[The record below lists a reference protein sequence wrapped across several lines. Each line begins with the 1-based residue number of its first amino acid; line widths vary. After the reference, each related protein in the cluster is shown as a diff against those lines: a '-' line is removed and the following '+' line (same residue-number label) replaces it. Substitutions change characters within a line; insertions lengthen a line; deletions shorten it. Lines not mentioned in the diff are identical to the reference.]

1 MKTLCKRS
9 LGVIL
14 TLLLMVGMVC
24 VGGYS
29 VIAADTDKESS
40 GGSTHSAAGH
50 TIYFMNNS
58 NWSKVNCYMWNQDQ
72 GNASNAAWPGAA
84 MTDEGEGVWSYE
96 ITGDYN
102 MVIFNNGS
110 DSGKTLDL
118 DYPGDCMIYDN
129 GFKQYDTNPLRVT
142 SFGSDLASPQ
152 YIGAS
157 VVFTSVAKSKGSV
170 VQYQYSVNGTVTQ
183 SYSTNGTFT
192 WNPVS
197 TGQYTIKLD
206 VKDDIGNTNTKELT
220 YEIKDPSNELKPIF
234 LSSSPAS
241 KTQVK
246 TGTMTNISVNAGGGN
261 TGTKLLFYKFVVKDP
276 SNTQINTAYYTLN
289 KNYSFTPTV
298 AGNYTVEVSVQ
309 SSDNTTITQKLTYE
323 STGNVTTTSSTTS
336 STSPSTSPSTS
347 SSTSST
353 TATTTTPVPSGLL
366 GDVDNSGKVDVA
378 DATLVQKY
386 VNHQSVNN
394 FILDRADYDKS
405 GKIDIRD
412 VTAIQKSLLG

>member
-24 VGGYS
+24 AGGYS

-40 GGSTHSAAGH
+40 GGSVHSAEGH
-50 TIYFMNNS
+50 TIYFMNND
-58 NWSKVNCYMWNQDQ
+58 NWSRVSCYMWNNEQ
-72 GNASNAAWPGAA
+72 GDANNASWPGEA
-84 MTDEGEGVWSYE
+84 MTDEGDGVWSYD
-96 ITGDYN
+96 IKGDYN

-110 DSGKTLDL
+110 GSKTLDL

-129 GFKQYDTNPLRVT
+129 GFKEYDTNPLKVKAFE
-142 SFGSDLASPQ
+142 SSVASPQ
-152 YIGAS
+152 YIGS
-157 VVFTSVAKSKGSV
+157 SIVFTAAAKSDGSV
-170 VQYQYSVNGTVTQ
+170 IEYQFSVNGTVTQ
-183 SYSTNGTFT
+183 NYSTNSTFT

-197 TGQYTIKLD
+197 TGEYTIKLD
-206 VKDDIGNTNTKELT
+206 VKDNIGNTNTKELT

-234 LSSSPAS
+234 LSSSPAT
-241 KTQVK
+241 KTQIK
-246 TGTMTNISVNAGGGN
+246 TGATTNISVNAAGGN

-276 SNTQINTAYYTLN
+276 NNTQINTAYYTLN

-323 STGNVTTTSSTTS
+323 STGTVTTTSTTTSTTS
-336 STSPSTSPSTS
+336 T
-347 SSTSST
+347 
-353 TATTTTPVPSGLL
+353 VPTGLL
-366 GDVDNSGKVDVA
+366 GDVDNSGIVDVG
-378 DATLVQKY
+378 DATLIQKY
-386 VNHQSVNN
+386 VNHKPVNN
-394 FILDRADYDKS
+394 FLVERADYDKT
-405 GKIDIRD
+405 GRIDIRD

>member
-40 GGSTHSAAGH
+40 GGTVHSAAGH

-58 NWSKVNCYMWNQDQ
+58 NWSKVNCYMWNEDQ
-72 GNASNAAWPGAA
+72 GNANNANWPGEA
-84 MTDEGEGVWSYE
+84 MTDEGDGVWSYD
-96 ITGDYN
+96 IKGDYN
-102 MVIFNNGS
+102 MVIFNDGS
-110 DSGKTLDL
+110 SQTGNL

-129 GFKQYDTNPLRVT
+129 GFKEYDTNPLRVT

-152 YIGAS
+152 YIGSS
-157 VVFTSVAKSKGSV
+157 VVFTAEAKSSGSV
-170 VQYQYSVNGTVTQ
+170 IQYQFSVNGTVTQ
-183 SYSTNGTFT
+183 NYSTNGTFT

-220 YEIKDPSNELKPIF
+220 YEIKDPSTEEKPVF

-246 TGTMTNISVNAGGGN
+246 TGTMTNVSVNASGGN

-276 SNTQINTAYYTLN
+276 NNNQINTAYYTLN

-309 SSDNTTITQKLTYE
+309 ASDNKTITQKLTFE
-323 STGNVTTTSSTTS
+323 STGNVTTTSST
-336 STSPSTSPSTS
+336 
-347 SSTSST
+347 ST
-353 TATTTTPVPSGLL
+353 TTAPVPTGLL
-366 GDVDNSGKVDVA
+366 GDVNDDGVVDVS
-378 DATLVQKY
+378 DATLIQKY
-386 VNHQSVNN
+386 VNHLSMNN
-394 FILDRADYDKS
+394 FLVERADYDKS

-412 VTAIQKSLLG
+412 VTAIQKAILG

>member
-58 NWSKVNCYMWNQDQ
+58 NWSKVNCYMWNAGQ
-72 GNASNAAWPGAA
+72 GNANNAAWPGVA
-84 MTDEGEGVWSYE
+84 MTDEGDGVWSYE
-96 ITGDYN
+96 IQGDYN

-110 DSGKTLDL
+110 SQTGDL

-129 GFKQYDTNPLRVT
+129 GFKQYDNNPLRVT

-157 VVFTSVAKSKGSV
+157 IVFTSVAKSTGSV

-241 KTQVK
+241 KTQIK
-246 TGTMTNISVNAGGGN
+246 TGAMANISVNAAGGN

-298 AGNYTVEVSVQ
+298 AGDYTVEVSVQ

-323 STGNVTTTSSTTS
+323 STGTVTTTSTTTSTT
-336 STSPSTSPSTS
+336 P
-347 SSTSST
+347 
-353 TATTTTPVPSGLL
+353 TTPTTSTVPTGLL
-366 GDVDNSGKVDVA
+366 GDVDNSGIVDVA
-378 DATLVQKY
+378 DATLIQKY
-386 VNHQSVNN
+386 VNHKPVNN
-394 FILDRADYDKS
+394 FLVERADYDKT
-405 GKIDIRD
+405 GRIDIRD

>member
-9 LGVIL
+9 LGAIL

-24 VGGYS
+24 AGGYS

-40 GGSTHSAAGH
+40 GGSVHSAEGH
-50 TIYFMNNS
+50 TIYFMNND
-58 NWSKVNCYMWNQDQ
+58 NWSRVSCYMWNNEQ
-72 GNASNAAWPGAA
+72 GDANNASWPGEA
-84 MTDEGEGVWSYE
+84 MTDEGDGVWSYD
-96 ITGDYN
+96 IKGDYN

-110 DSGKTLDL
+110 GSKTLDL

-129 GFKQYDTNPLRVT
+129 GFKEYDTNPLRVT
-142 SFGSDLASPQ
+142 AFESSVASPQ
-152 YIGAS
+152 YIGSSIVFTAAAKSDAS
-157 VVFTSVAKSKGSV
+157 VIE
-170 VQYQYSVNGTVTQ
+170 YQFSVNGTVTQ
-183 SYSTNGTFT
+183 NYSTNSTFT

-197 TGQYTIKLD
+197 TGEYTIKLD
-206 VKDDIGNTNTKELT
+206 VKDDIGNANTKELT
-220 YEIKDPSNELKPIF
+220 YEIKDPSNEVKPVF

-241 KTQVK
+241 KTQIK
-246 TGTMTNISVNAGGGN
+246 TGAMANISVNAAGGN

-323 STGNVTTTSSTTS
+323 STGTVTTTSTTTSTTS
-336 STSPSTSPSTS
+336 T
-347 SSTSST
+347 
-353 TATTTTPVPSGLL
+353 VPTGLL
-366 GDVDNSGKVDVA
+366 GDVDNSGVVDVA
-378 DATLVQKY
+378 DATLIQKY
-386 VNHQSVNN
+386 VNHKPVNN
-394 FILDRADYDKS
+394 FLVERADYNKN

>member
-50 TIYFMNNS
+50 TIYFMNKS
-58 NWSKVNCYMWNQDQ
+58 NWSKVNCYMWNEDQ
-72 GNASNAAWPGAA
+72 GNSNNAAWPGEA
-84 MTDEGEGVWSYE
+84 MTDEGDGVWSYE
-96 ITGDYN
+96 IKGDYN

-110 DSGKTLDL
+110 SQTGNL

-129 GFKQYDTNPLRVT
+129 GFKEYDNNPLRVT

-157 VVFTSVAKSKGSV
+157 VVFTSVAKSTGSV

-220 YEIKDPSNELKPIF
+220 YDIKDPSNELKPVF

-276 SNTQINTAYYTLN
+276 SNNQVNTAYYTLN

-309 SSDNTTITQKLTYE
+309 ASDNTTITQKLTYE
-323 STGNVTTTSSTTS
+323 STGNVTTTSST
-336 STSPSTSPSTS
+336 
-347 SSTSST
+347 SST
-353 TATTTTPVPSGLL
+353 TTATTTPVPSGLL

-378 DATLVQKY
+378 DATLIQKY
-386 VNHQSVNN
+386 VNHLSVNN
-394 FILDRADYDKS
+394 FLVERADYDKS

-412 VTAIQKSLLG
+412 VTAIQKYLLG

>member
-40 GGSTHSAAGH
+40 GGTVHSAAGH

-58 NWSKVNCYMWNQDQ
+58 GWSKVNCYMWNEDQ
-72 GNASNAAWPGAA
+72 GNANNANWPGEA
-84 MTDEGEGVWSYE
+84 MTDEGDGVWSYD
-96 ITGDYN
+96 IKGDYN
-102 MVIFNNGS
+102 MVIFNDGS
-110 DSGKTLDL
+110 SQTGNL

-129 GFKQYDTNPLRVT
+129 GFKEYDTNPLRVT

-157 VVFTSVAKSKGSV
+157 VVFTSVAKSTGSV

-197 TGQYTIKLD
+197 TGTYTIKLD
-206 VKDDIGNTNTKELT
+206 VKDDIGNTNTKEMT
-220 YEIKDPSNELKPIF
+220 YEIKDPSNEVKPIF

-241 KTQVK
+241 KTQIK
-246 TGTMTNISVNAGGGN
+246 TGATTNISVNASGGN

-276 SNTQINTAYYTLN
+276 SNNQVNTAYYTLN

-309 SSDNTTITQKLTYE
+309 GSDNSTITQKLTFE
-323 STGNVTTTSSTTS
+323 STGNVTTTSSTS
-336 STSPSTSPSTS
+336 S
-347 SSTSST
+347 
-353 TATTTTPVPSGLL
+353 TTTPVPSGLL
-366 GDVDNSGKVDVA
+366 GDVNDDNVVDVS
-378 DATLVQKY
+378 DATLIQKY
-386 VNHQSVNN
+386 VNHIAVNN
-394 FILDRADYDKS
+394 FIYERADYNKN
-405 GKIDIRD
+405 GVVDIRD

>member
-72 GNASNAAWPGAA
+72 GNANNAAWPGAA
-84 MTDEGEGVWSYE
+84 MTDEGDGVWSYD
-96 ITGDYN
+96 IKGDYN

-110 DSGKTLDL
+110 DSGKTGDL

-129 GFKQYDTNPLRVT
+129 GFKAYDTNPLRVT

-157 VVFTSVAKSKGSV
+157 IVFTSVAKSKGSV

-206 VKDDIGNTNTKELT
+206 VKDNIGNANTKEMT
-220 YEIKDPSNELKPIF
+220 YEIKDPSNEVKPIF
-234 LSSSPAS
+234 LSSSPAT
-241 KTQVK
+241 KTQIK
-246 TGTMTNISVNAGGGN
+246 TGATTNVSVNASGGN

-276 SNTQINTAYYTLN
+276 SNNQVNTAYYTLN

-323 STGNVTTTSSTTS
+323 STGNVTTTSST
-336 STSPSTSPSTS
+336 
-347 SSTSST
+347 SST
-353 TATTTTPVPSGLL
+353 TPSTTTPAPTGLL
-366 GDVDNSGKVDVA
+366 GDVNDDKVVDVS
-378 DATLVQKY
+378 DATLIQKY
-386 VNHQSVNN
+386 VNHQSVNK
-394 FILDRADYDKS
+394 FIVERADYNKN
-405 GKIDIRD
+405 GGIDIRD
-412 VTAIQKSLLG
+412 VTAIQRSLLG

>member
-1 MKTLCKRS
+1 
-9 LGVIL
+9 
-14 TLLLMVGMVC
+14 
-24 VGGYS
+24 
-29 VIAADTDKESS
+29 
-40 GGSTHSAAGH
+40 
-50 TIYFMNNS
+50 
-58 NWSKVNCYMWNQDQ
+58 MWNEDQ
-72 GNASNAAWPGAA
+72 GNSNNAAWPGEA
-84 MTDEGEGVWSYE
+84 MTDEGDGVWSYE
-96 ITGDYN
+96 IKGDYN

-110 DSGKTLDL
+110 SQTGNL

-129 GFKQYDTNPLRVT
+129 GFKEYDNNPLRVT

-157 VVFTSVAKSKGSV
+157 VVFTSVAKSTGSV

-220 YEIKDPSNELKPIF
+220 YDIKDPSNELKPVF

-276 SNTQINTAYYTLN
+276 SNNQVNTAYYTLN

-309 SSDNTTITQKLTYE
+309 ASDNTTITQKLTYE
-323 STGNVTTTSSTTS
+323 STGNVTTTSST
-336 STSPSTSPSTS
+336 
-347 SSTSST
+347 SST
-353 TATTTTPVPSGLL
+353 TTATTTPVPSGLL

-378 DATLVQKY
+378 DATLIQKY
-386 VNHQSVNN
+386 VNHLSVNN
-394 FILDRADYDKS
+394 FLVERADYDKS

-412 VTAIQKSLLG
+412 VTAIQKYLLG

>member
-72 GNASNAAWPGAA
+72 GNANNAAWPGAA
-84 MTDEGEGVWSYE
+84 MTDEGDGVWSYD
-96 ITGDYN
+96 IKGDYN
-102 MVIFNNGS
+102 MVIFNDGS
-110 DSGKTLDL
+110 SQTGNL
-118 DYPGDCMIYDN
+118 DYPGDSMIYDN
-129 GFKQYDTNPLRVT
+129 GFKEYDNNPLRVT
-142 SFGSDLASPQ
+142 VFESSVASPQ
-152 YIGAS
+152 YIGSSIVFTAAAKSDAS
-157 VVFTSVAKSKGSV
+157 VI
-170 VQYQYSVNGTVTQ
+170 QYQYSVNGTVTQ
-183 SYSTNGTFT
+183 NYSTNSTFT

-197 TGQYTIKLD
+197 TGEYTIKLD
-206 VKDDIGNTNTKELT
+206 VKDNIGNANTKEMT
-220 YEIKDPSNELKPIF
+220 YEIKDPSNEVKPIF
-234 LSSSPAS
+234 LSSSPAT
-241 KTQVK
+241 KTQIK
-246 TGTMTNISVNAGGGN
+246 TGATTNISVNAAGGN

-276 SNTQINTAYYTLN
+276 NNTQINTAYYTLN

-298 AGNYTVEVSVQ
+298 AGDYTVEVSVQ

-323 STGNVTTTSSTTS
+323 STGTVTTTSTTTSTTS
-336 STSPSTSPSTS
+336 T
-347 SSTSST
+347 
-353 TATTTTPVPSGLL
+353 VPTGLL
-366 GDVDNSGKVDVA
+366 GDVDNSGIVDVG
-378 DATLVQKY
+378 DATLIQKY
-386 VNHQSVNN
+386 VNHKPVNN
-394 FILDRADYDKS
+394 FLVERADYDKT
-405 GKIDIRD
+405 GRIDIRD